1 MVTVSIREYAVMT
14 TNQTQL
20 DQLADLSTE
29 TQLAQFLN
37 TEVRTL
43 QSWRYQKIGIP
54 FIKIGRSVR
63 YRKSDVEAYLANQRV
78 EVQQ

>member
-1 MVTVSIREYAVMT
+1 MT
-14 TNQTQL
+14 IDQQQL
-20 DQLADLSTE
+20 EQLADLSTE
-29 TQLAQFLN
+29 SQLAKFLN

-54 FIKIGRSVR
+54 YIKVGRSVR
-63 YRKSDVEAYLANQRV
+63 YRKSDVETYLANQRV